1 MSWACLRCQVPDDQ
15 QGSMTQ
21 SGHNGHMTQMS
32 HNGHNGHQTAVTDW
46 LGDADDWGDG
56 GDDDWGAVTDLNGN
70 GDINGASENVMTQ
83 TLPNINHLSISG
95 SSSCSSK

>member
-15 QGSMTQ
+15 QGPMTQ
-21 SGHNGHMTQMS
+21 SGQSGHMTQMS

-56 GDDDWGAVTDLNGN
+56 QGRVICMKKWQKIDFFA
-70 GDINGASENVMTQ
+70 
-83 TLPNINHLSISG
+83 
-95 SSSCSSK
+95 